1 MNHLIS
7 SKFDH
12 KMNPMGAV
20 RQTQADRWK
29 KRPAVLRYRAFGD
42 ELRLAAAAQNFIL
55 GERCIMIFEVAMPK
69 SWSNKKKELMNGKP
83 HQQKPDGDN
92 LQKAVAD
99 HLCIEGG
106 DAFIHTVFAAKF
118 WSYEGRIRIYNI
130 HSTRDMSLDSLIKH
144 IESDSPSAATDW
156 F

>member
-12 KMNPMGAV
+12 KINPMGAV

-29 KRPAVLRYRAFGD
+29 KRPAVLRYRAYSD
-42 ELRLAAAAQNFIL
+42 QLKLAAAAQNFVI
-55 GERCIMIFEVAMPK
+55 GERCIMIFEIEMPK

-83 HQQKPDGDN
+83 HKQKPDIDN
-92 LQKAVAD
+92 LVKGWD
-99 HLCIEGG
+99 SLCVEGG

-118 WSYEGRIRIYNI
+118 WSYEGRIRIYNV
-130 HSTRDMSLDSLIKH
+130 HSTRDMTVESLIRS
-144 IESDSPSAATDW
+144 IESDDTTASQGW